1 VSSNDYRKSVG
12 ASVRCLRD
20 WLFVYLTIC
29 GRANAGG
36 KKGGLGGIPP
46 NGSFLVFKTSKINQ
60 HGISRRTTSVQKK
73 LWL

>member
-1 VSSNDYRKSVG
+1 
-12 ASVRCLRD
+12 
-20 WLFVYLTIC
+20 LTIC

-46 NGSFLVFKTSKINQ
+46 NGPFLVFKTSKINQ

-73 LWL
+73 L